1 VGPARRLLL
10 TVILTAAAAT
20 ACGGG
25 DDVDARLSDPGPV
38 QEGGSIPVGGPQT
51 GTSLPTTS
59 YELLDGGT
67 TDFAAYRGRPLV
79 VNVWATWCV
88 PCLKEMPAFEE
99 VHQEVGIEVQFVGLN
114 SRDDRTEAQK
124 LATRT
129 GVTYDLLYDPAAG
142 FVADVGVV
150 SLPSTLFVD
159 EHGTV
164 VATKTGKM
172 DAGQLRAK
180 LAELFGA

>member
-1 VGPARRLLL
+1 VGPAWRLLL
-10 TVILTAAAAT
+10 PLIAVAALVA
-20 ACGGG
+20 ACGG
-25 DDVDARLSDPGPV
+25 DDAVDARLRGPGPV
-38 QEGGSIPVGGPQT
+38 QEGGSIPVGGPET
-51 GTSLPTTS
+51 GASLPTSS
-59 YELLDGGT
+59 YELLAGGT

-88 PCLKEMPAFEE
+88 PCLKEMPDFEQ
-99 VHQEVGIEVQFVGLN
+99 VHQAVGDRVQFVGLN
-114 SRDDRTEAQK
+114 SRDDRTEATK

-129 GVTYDLLYDPAAG
+129 GVTYDLLYDPAAD

-172 DAGQLRAK
+172 DAGQLRSK
-180 LAELFGA
+180 LTELFGA

>member
-1 VGPARRLLL
+1 MAAKKSAGKKSAKRPAAKPAKTARAVYAQAGPTQA
-10 TVILTAAAAT
+10 
-20 ACGGG
+20 
-25 DDVDARLSDPGPV
+25 
-38 QEGGSIPVGGPQT
+38 
-51 GTSLPTTS
+51 
-59 YELLDGGT
+59 
-67 TDFAAYRGRPLV
+67 
-79 VNVWATWCV
+79 
-88 PCLKEMPAFEE
+88 KE
-99 VHQEVGIEVQFVGLN
+99 
-114 SRDDRTEAQK
+114 

-180 LAELFGA
+180 LAELYGA